1 MDFYIGFGIYV
12 DENSWLAD
20 KLVLGRFNSY
30 CCLFVEYR

>member
-20 KLVLGRFNSY
+20 KLVLGRLIVIVVYS
-30 CCLFVEYR
+30 